1 MAETE
6 GEGREIG
13 NNHYFINSLLSLLE
27 DLARDRPRSHKYGP
41 GNITEGFVGQRR
53 ESEIKQLNSDNK
65 V

>member
-27 DLARDRPRSHKYGP
+27 DLARDR
-41 GNITEGFVGQRR
+41 EGSLIYTVQGTSQR
-53 ESEIKQLNSDNK
+53 